1 MAVQRRRAGVVFPSA
16 RGAYAKVI
24 CNPSQRVPDLH
35 NGWLGT
41 PTNLLLLLGLGA
53 CQHVDEINTDGLTL
67 DDGEPPSTAD
77 DDHAGIGP
85 MVPPMPAPAS
95 SQKMVVR
102 YVPPSQPEPAPPPQ
116 ETETPPVVPVPDMPE
131 RLPPPPP
138 PPPPKDGE
146 GETKNPGQPRVPKAP
161 ESGDIR
167 QYDTTSHKIPAT
179 PDDSPNI
186 QPAVQGRYD
195 IAAPGDWSAHDKGV
209 AIIGGVSW
217 DPASTAPAHGS
228 IVHLST
234 GGSERKPQEVQLG
247 AGVDHVIYGI
257 GFGAR
262 PDGWQPFDGIQI
274 VENFDIGVDKLWF
287 SHGQPDQGWRHD
299 LRGLET
305 RVHEG
310 TIAYVTADASPENG
324 DAHDSVLAV
333 VITGPRLS
341 GVSVVAHKIELR
353 FHQPDDQRRA
363 FEILSQKSSD
373 FVQGRIETF
382 AQIMGD
388 SLGFITSW
396 DDLGLGD
403 QLPATDQLPEII

>member
-1 MAVQRRRAGVVFPSA
+1 M
-16 RGAYAKVI
+16 
-24 CNPSQRVPDLH
+24 
-35 NGWLGT
+35 
-41 PTNLLLLLGLGA
+41 
-53 CQHVDEINTDGLTL
+53 
-67 DDGEPPSTAD
+67 
-77 DDHAGIGP
+77 
-85 MVPPMPAPAS
+85 
-95 SQKMVVR
+95 
-102 YVPPSQPEPAPPPQ
+102 
-116 ETETPPVVPVPDMPE
+116 
-131 RLPPPPP
+131 
-138 PPPPKDGE
+138 
-146 GETKNPGQPRVPKAP
+146 
-161 ESGDIR
+161 
-167 QYDTTSHKIPAT
+167 
-179 PDDSPNI
+179 
-186 QPAVQGRYD
+186 
-195 IAAPGDWSAHDKGV
+195 
-209 AIIGGVSW
+209 
-217 DPASTAPAHGS
+217 
-228 IVHLST
+228 
-234 GGSERKPQEVQLG
+234 G

-333 VITGPRLS
+333 VITGLRLS